1 MAIEEL
7 LDNME
12 ESMMNAED
20 AMKTDIAA
28 IRTGKASTALV
39 EGLMV
44 EYYGTI
50 RAFATSPDSPRRM
63 PAPLRSSRGTR
74 APFRQLKRRSSTPIS
89 EFLRSATARLCV
101 CRFRR

>member
-39 EGLMV
+39 
-44 EYYGTI
+44 
-50 RAFATSPDSPRRM
+50 
-63 PAPLRSSRGTR
+63 
-74 APFRQLKRRSSTPIS
+74 
-89 EFLRSATARLCV
+89 
-101 CRFRR
+101 